1 MKTAIR
7 VGGPASGGREQFEA
21 TVELAIEAEKLG
33 VTEAMA
39 ECDFRMVEGGGE
51 ALQLDA
57 MTARLCTLLGN

>member
-1 MKTAIR
+1 
-7 VGGPASGGREQFEA
+7 Q
-21 TVELAIEAEKLG
+21 KLG

-51 ALQLDA
+51 SLQLDA